1 MQYILGVVLAVAG
14 LAAAQ
19 TATTSVVVPPAATGT
34 SGCGQAIDNI
44 INNCL
49 DSTRLIVNGCAST
62 DYDCLCQKQTDV
74 VTCFNNCPTDS
85 SLTQE
90 QTLETQYCSAAQTYG
105 SSSSSSRNATGTSTG
120 TSTGSAVA
128 GASTSSGSTA
138 AGATTSGAASSATS
152 SGAAAA
158 GSGSSTASAAASSS
172 SAAAANFAAPAGL
185 AAIFGL
191 VALL

>member
-1 MQYILGVVLAVAG
+1 MQYIFGIVLAVAG

-19 TATTSVVVPPAATGT
+19 TATTSVVVPPAATGS

-49 DSTRLIVNGCAST
+49 DSTRLIVNACAT
-62 DYDCLCQKQTDV
+62 NDYDCLCQKQTDV
-74 VTCFNNCPTDS
+74 VTCFNNCLTDS

-90 QTLETQYCSAAQTYG
+90 QTLKTQYCSAAQTYG

-120 TSTGSAVA
+120 TSTGTAVA
-128 GASTSSGSTA
+128 GATGSSGSTA
-138 AGATTSGAASSATS
+138 AGSASSGAASATS

-158 GSGSSTASAAASSS
+158 SSGSSTASAAASSS

>member
-1 MQYILGVVLAVAG
+1 MQYILGIVLAVAG

-19 TATTSVVVPPAATGT
+19 TATTSVVVPPAATGA
-34 SGCGQAIDNI
+34 SGCGQALDNI

-62 DYDCLCQKQTDV
+62 DYDCQCQKQTDV
-74 VTCFNNCPTDS
+74 VICFNNCPTDPRLS
-85 SLTQE
+85 PE

-120 TSTGSAVA
+120 TSTGTAVA
-128 GASTSSGSTA
+128 GTTASSGSTA
-138 AGATTSGAASSATS
+138 AGSASSGAASATS

-158 GSGSSTASAAASSS
+158 SSGSSTASAAASSS

-185 AAIFGL
+185 AAIIGL